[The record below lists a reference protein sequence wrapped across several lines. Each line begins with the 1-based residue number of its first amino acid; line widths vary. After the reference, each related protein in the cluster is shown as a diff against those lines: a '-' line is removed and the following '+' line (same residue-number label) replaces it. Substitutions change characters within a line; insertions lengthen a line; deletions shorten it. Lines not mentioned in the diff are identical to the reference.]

1 MGDCIVEQQ
10 DGVMVIRFN
19 RPAAMNA
26 MGGTLIQEFDE
37 ALDRARW
44 DDRVRAVV
52 VTGEGRAWCAGA
64 DLQAM
69 ASGGADGE
77 RHDVRAQALD
87 PIGGAGRT
95 IRKVHELDVPV
106 VAAVNGAAV
115 GAGFGLCTACD
126 IRIASDQAR
135 FSTIFIKRAVA
146 PDFGLSWFL
155 PRLIGPEKAADLFYT
170 GRMIDAQEALTLGLV
185 LRVVPAASLLSEAV
199 DYAAVLAK
207 QPPAALTYTRRAVRA
222 SSANTLAQQLELEW
236 GNQKVALGSA
246 EFMEA
251 ARAFVEKREPDF
263 SKV

>member
-1 MGDCIVEQQ
+1 MSDCISERQ
-10 DGVMVIRFN
+10 DGVLLIRFN

-26 MGGTLIQEFDE
+26 MGGTLMQEFDQ
-37 ALDRARW
+37 ALDEARW

-52 VTGEGRAWCAGA
+52 VTGEGRGWCAGA

-69 ASGGADGE
+69 ASGGSGEE

-87 PIGGAGRT
+87 PVGGAGRT
-95 IRKVHELDVPV
+95 IRRLNELDIPV

-135 FSTIFIKRAVA
+135 FSTIFIKRAIG
-146 PDFGLSWFL
+146 PDFGLSWHL

-170 GRMIDAQEALTLGLV
+170 GRMIGAAEALELGLV
-185 LRVVPAASLLSEAV
+185 LKVVPADSLLPEAM
-199 DYAAVLAK
+199 DYAGVLAK
-207 QPPAALTYTRRAVRA
+207 QPPSALTYTRRALRA
-222 SSANTLAQQLELEW
+222 SATNSLAQQLELEW
-236 GNQKVALGSA
+236 GNQKVALGSP

-251 ARAFVEKREPDF
+251 ARAFIEKREPDF
-263 SKV
+263 SKT